1 MNILKKKA
9 TLSILLMVS
18 MGHLLNDM
26 FQSVIPLSLYSLL
39 LECTLHFMQSR
50 CRIAVSLR
58 ATIEDNNSYYLMT
71 AFTSVIMSLCAS
83 SGSDSFEVSV
93 TLPAL
98 SFVEKEPE

>member
-58 ATIEDNNSYYLMT
+58 ATIEDNNSHT
-71 AFTSVIMSLCAS
+71 I
-83 SGSDSFEVSV
+83 
-93 TLPAL
+93 
-98 SFVEKEPE
+98 